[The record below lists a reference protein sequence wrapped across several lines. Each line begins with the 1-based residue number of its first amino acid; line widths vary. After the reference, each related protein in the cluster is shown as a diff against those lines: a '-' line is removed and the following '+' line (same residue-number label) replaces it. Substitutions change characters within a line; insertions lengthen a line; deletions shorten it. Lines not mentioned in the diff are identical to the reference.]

1 MRGVQDPQLGLLVPA
16 DIGDHLDARPL
27 PRGTARREHVL
38 DDPLRPRFGQDGP
51 VVGDAGIPQQR
62 PVDVGRR
69 GHHPVDHGR
78 REGDV
83 VPHPLGQ
90 ARVPALGQVAD
101 DPRRGPAVAGQ
112 VVAGRD
118 RERSGTRRAP
128 ADEALEQEPGQRA
141 RRVRTFKVVPHR
153 GPVGSSGP
161 PGPTA
166 QYPCSVT
173 VTCDDRDR
181 RVGEPGPARL
191 DLLGRDVDRRSS
203 APDRAR
209 VARRSLQEVV
219 DEALRCEGFSA
230 PLMIARPP
238 DAPERPPGR
247 GQCRQYAAWWARWN
261 PQGPTA
267 RRSAAGALG
276 RSRARPGVIA
286 PSEGTMVLQARY
298 DL

>member
-16 DIGDHLDARPL
+16 DVGDHLDARPL

-83 VPHPLGQ
+83 APHPLGQ

-118 RERSGTRRAP
+118 RERSGARRAP

-141 RRVRTFKVVPHR
+141 RRVRTLKVVPHR
-153 GPVGSSGP
+153 GPGRIQWAAGADRAVPVLGHG
-161 PGPTA
+161 GG
-166 QYPCSVT
+166 
-173 VTCDDRDR
+173 DDRDR
-181 RVGEPGPARL
+181 RVGEPGQRGL
-191 DLLGRDVDRRSS
+191 DPLGRDVDPQQR
-203 APDRAR
+203 PDRAR
-209 VARRSLQEVV
+209 VARRSFHEVV
-219 DEALRCEGFSA
+219 DESVAGQRV
-230 PLMIARPP
+230 PH
-238 DAPERPPGR
+238 R
-247 GQCRQYAAWWARWN
+247 G
-261 PQGPTA
+261 
-267 RRSAAGALG
+267 
-276 RSRARPGVIA
+276 
-286 PSEGTMVLQARY
+286 
-298 DL
+298 